1 MRAFLIAALAV
12 LSSAAGLILV
22 RARRLRARH
31 RAVFGAPLPDLE
43 PAAERLLDAPRALY
57 HGTRF
62 ADGPPILAAR
72 WREACVGDL
81 WCTAGGIFL
90 RREEG
95 GEPLVITDTKHHTLI
110 YTAHEGTTH
119 LYRNGIVNPT
129 DFVANYRNQV
139 NIWVSKNDGRTWTHV
154 DFAGTGFDQPPTQN
168 TGFSDPDLT
177 KDQSGRVYNRKSTR
191 LNSSH

>member
-95 GEPLVITDTKHHTLI
+95 GEPLVIPLAWVEDASLLR
-110 YTAHEGTTH
+110 AHAP
-119 LYRNGIVNPT
+119 I
-129 DFVANYRNQV
+129 
-139 NIWVSKNDGRTWTHV
+139 
-154 DFAGTGFDQPPTQN
+154 AGT
-168 TGFSDPDLT
+168 DLPML
-177 KDQSGRVYNRKSTR
+177 R
-191 LNSSH
+191 LRWRRGGEALRTELSLPGGMANLEKLRREIHLRQERDAVATALSPFLERAGELGK

>member
-95 GEPLVITDTKHHTLI
+95 GEPLVIPLAWVEDASLLR
-110 YTAHEGTTH
+110 AHAP
-119 LYRNGIVNPT
+119 I
-129 DFVANYRNQV
+129 
-139 NIWVSKNDGRTWTHV
+139 
-154 DFAGTGFDQPPTQN
+154 AGT
-168 TGFSDPDLT
+168 DLPMLRLRWRRGGEALRT
-177 KDQSGRVYNRKSTR
+177 ELSLPGGMANLEKLRREIHLRQGRDAVATALSPFLERAGELGK
-191 LNSSH
+191 